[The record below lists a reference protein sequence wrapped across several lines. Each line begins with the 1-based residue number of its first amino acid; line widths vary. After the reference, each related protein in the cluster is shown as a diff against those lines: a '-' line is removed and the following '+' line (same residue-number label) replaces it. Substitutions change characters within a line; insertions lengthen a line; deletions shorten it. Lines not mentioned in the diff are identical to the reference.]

1 MGSDDNYGSYQVL
14 GNLSVSLQ
22 GISGATEYQRS
33 LDLNTGI
40 HTTTFKTANASYTT
54 LVIIYSGLGNF

>member
-14 GNLSVSLQ
+14 ANLSVSLQ
-22 GISGATEYQRS
+22 GISGATEYKRS

-40 HTTTFKTANASYTT
+40 HTTTFKTSNSSYTT
-54 LVIIYSGLGNF
+54 LVALFFESR